1 MSLAWLGLG
10 EVLFPETLLLPLPAS
25 ALCPVPSAQCPELS
39 VHSGPC
45 GKLPFQSGCFHL
57 ARCTGDSLTHLVA
70 RARGAALFTDKY
82 YPIVGMY
89 WLFVPPLDIG
99 LFLVFSCYNEAAVS
113 RFVWT
118 WLFASSLEW
127 EYGLS
132 VGDFPDEGFTASRLG
147 LLWQSLYCRLLW
159 NQSWVRSLSP
169 RVHIDEGQWQW
180 GRFRSEFSI
189 LDLLWACVQ
198 HMQAPFI
205 PPYRWWDWGLEV
217 KFLRLTYWVQE
228 VGWEPGQPESLSSV
242 CWTSSLPPS
251 LSQSWNAAQWSGQRL
266 VLLPVESSPYQ
277 TITITWC

>member
-1 MSLAWLGLG
+1 MVRTGRSVVPQKLSCC
-10 EVLFPETLLLPLPAS
+10 PSQPLL
-25 ALCPVPSAQCPELS
+25 CAQCPELS

-45 GKLPFQSGCFHL
+45 GMLPFQSGCFHL
-57 ARCTGDSLTHLVA
+57 AKCTWDSLTHLVA
-70 RARGAALFTDKY
+70 YARGAALFTDKY
-82 YPIVGMY
+82 YPIVRMY
-89 WLFVPPLDIG
+89 WLFVPTLDIG

-118 WLFASSLEW
+118 WLFANSLEW

-147 LLWQSLYCRLLW
+147 GPSLTEPVLPPPLKSILSE
-159 NQSWVRSLSP
+159 NLSP

-228 VGWEPGQPESLSSV
+228 VGWEPGQPESLSSS
-242 CWTSSLPPS
+242 CCTSCLSPS
-251 LSQSWNAAQWSGQRL
+251 LS
-266 VLLPVESSPYQ
+266 
-277 TITITWC
+277 